1 MMLEGHRLPILAYDG
16 LLQGKEVSKLIVMRH
31 GIAAIVRNEKGE
43 IVEGVNAFL
52 IASSV
57 QVVEALAV
65 HLGATLVA
73 RRKWTDVLIE
83 SDNSDLI
90 SSLKGGNNSC

>member
-1 MMLEGHRLPILAYDG
+1 M
-16 LLQGKEVSKLIVMRH
+16 
-31 GIAAIVRNEKGE
+31 
-43 IVEGVNAFL
+43 NAFL